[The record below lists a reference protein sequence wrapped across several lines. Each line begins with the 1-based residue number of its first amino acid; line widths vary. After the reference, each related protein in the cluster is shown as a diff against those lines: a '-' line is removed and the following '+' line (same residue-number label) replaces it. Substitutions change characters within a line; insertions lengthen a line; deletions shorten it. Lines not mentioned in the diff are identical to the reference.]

1 MPVSINFQSLPTKQQ
16 QLINAARELFCKH
29 GTHRVTIKEICK
41 SADVSKMTY
50 YKYFNNKWDI
60 CKAVLD
66 VLFYEAH
73 NLFNEIVEEDIPLS
87 KKVEKM
93 LKFISA
99 RFNAVETAFINEDL
113 FNEDSPV
120 HQYFLELHK
129 KSKELVIVFFKNAQS
144 KGLIHSDIQMPFL
157 FFMLDHLPDLVN
169 HPDFIKIMPNIEDR
183 IYQLSA
189 LFFHGFTR
197 TPAKAE

>member
-1 MPVSINFQSLPTKQQ
+1 MPVNTNFKTLPAKQQ

-41 SADVSKMTY
+41 SANVSKMTY
-50 YKYFNNKWDI
+50 YKYFNNKWDV

-66 VLFYEAH
+66 VLFSESNDLY
-73 NLFNEIVEEDIPLS
+73 NEIIVEDIPLP

-93 LKFISA
+93 LKFMSE
-99 RFNAVETAFINEDL
+99 RFNYVETAFINDDL
-113 FNEDSPV
+113 FSEDSPV
-120 HQYFLELHK
+120 HQYFLDLHK
-129 KSKELVIVFFKNAQS
+129 KSKELVIGFFKNAR
-144 KGLIHSDIQMPFL
+144 KDGLIHSDVHMPFL
-157 FFMLDHLPDLVN
+157 FFMLDYLPDFVN
-169 HPDFIKIMPNIEDR
+169 HPEFIQIMPNIEDR

-197 TPAKAE
+197 SPV